1 MTNKDI
7 LIFDNINLTSPSNT
21 LILEN
26 ISFEIKSGEFISI
39 VGPNGAGKTTLFKL
53 ILGLIRPSTGRIL
66 FPNFDRKKSIGY
78 VPQVKTLDR
87 KFPATVLELICSGIT
102 GTWNFIISK
111 AMKNKAIEILKD
123 INADYLAYRQLS
135 RLSGGELQRVYLA
148 RAIISRPSLL
158 LLDEPSSGID
168 FVCECELE
176 KIIFRLNKDYGT
188 TIMMITHD
196 ISSAYH
202 HSNKVIL
209 LNKTI
214 ISYGNS
220 TEVLTDDNLMLTFS
234 NHNHSH
240 SVKLGLK
247 YDK

>member
-7 LIFDNINLTSPSNT
+7 LIFDNINLTIPSNT

-66 FPNFDRKKSIGY
+66 FPNLDEKKSIGY

-168 FVCECELE
+168 FVCERELE

-247 YDK
+247 DDK